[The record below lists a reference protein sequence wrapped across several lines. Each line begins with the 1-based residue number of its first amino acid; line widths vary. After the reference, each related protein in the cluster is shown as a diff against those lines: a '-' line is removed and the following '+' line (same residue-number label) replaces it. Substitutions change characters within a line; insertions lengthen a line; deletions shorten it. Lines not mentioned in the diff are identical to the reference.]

1 MHVFTILNTWY
12 MNTLTEANN
21 KILLVGVILQDNL
34 NSDDNL
40 KHLLYMLEKF
50 NMRSYI
56 SEKSYTCKVFLFQNL
71 LFKKTLSQILHGGFC
86 AQSKNVLNSFSPKL
100 QCCCYRFFIKLWALH
115 KK

>member
-56 SEKSYTCKVFLFQNL
+56 SEKSFLKCMQSFLVSEFAVQKVSIPN
-71 LFKKTLSQILHGGFC
+71 TSRWILC
-86 AQSKNVLNSFSPKL
+86 T
-100 QCCCYRFFIKLWALH
+100 I
-115 KK
+115 